1 MELNPEIRERVIAAA
16 NALYEQGGRVDFPR
30 VDDVRRLAK
39 VNMNDA
45 SIVMK
50 DWRRQQTATPSTA
63 PIAVPDRLRLAHET
77 ALAQT
82 WAEAQDIANQALH
95 AAQAAWDLERAEA
108 DAVRAELSA
117 AFDGQAVE
125 LETVRGSVL
134 TLEAQAT
141 ASAARL
147 AELTQSLTAMTER
160 AATAEARA
168 VEIERRADDL
178 RVELDHAHEARQRS
192 DAEITRLNSALS
204 AAQDAVKVAVAELET
219 ERRRHV
225 ESVAKLEGVSAD
237 LATARANSA
246 SDRALAAKA
255 QAGLEAAN
263 GKAGELAQEAANL
276 RGRLD
281 AIAASAELAQTA
293 VDAANARAAEAT
305 REAATLRGRLEAM
318 EANRTELLQ
327 ALGGAQPST
336 EGAAKTPGSGGTRK
350 R

>member
-30 VDDVRRLAK
+30 VDDVRRMAK

-117 AFDGQAVE
+117 AFDGQGVE

-134 TLEAQAT
+134 TLEAQTT
-141 ASAARL
+141 ASATRL

-192 DAEITRLNSALS
+192 DAEIARLNSALS
-204 AAQDAVKVAVAELET
+204 ASQDAAKVAVAELET

-225 ESVAKLEGVSAD
+225 ESVAKLESLAAD
-237 LATARANSA
+237 LATAKANAS

-255 QAGLEAAN
+255 QAGLDAAN
-263 GKAGELAQEAANL
+263 GKASESAQETANL
-276 RGRLD
+276 RGRLE
-281 AIAASAELAQTA
+281 AIAANTDQAKAAL
-293 VDAANARAAEAT
+293 DAANAKAAEAT
-305 REAATLRGRLEAM
+305 REAATLRGRLEAT
-318 EANRTELLQ
+318 EANRAELLQ
-327 ALGGAQPST
+327 ALGGAQP
-336 EGAAKTPGSGGTRK
+336 GADGGVKTPSGGGSRK